1 MGRLLYKGRD
11 FYLRVYCSPTEFN
24 KSKYILLPL
33 HWILAKIKIN
43 IKDGT
48 IQRNDKVLGI
58 DLGTTNSLVAIV
70 NQDNSQPHCLGT
82 EADLITPSV
91 IHIDEQ
97 FNVKVGTEALTY
109 FETDSANTVY
119 SVKRLLGRS
128 YTDVLEHV
136 NEFGY
141 ELIPDNTQSM
151 VNIKIHGKSY
161 NPIELSAMILKELK
175 RKAEQVLN
183 EKVSKAVITVPAYF
197 NDSQRQATRDAGKLA
212 GLDVLR
218 IVNEPTAAS
227 LAYGIGLDK
236 DLNATIAVYD
246 LGGGTF
252 DVTVLQIQNGVY
264 EVLSTNGDTYT
275 GGDDFDKQI
284 VNHWLENEPKLQ
296 TIVNQDKSVYQ
307 SLRLLAEKTKIQLS
321 SREEF
326 SEQLGIKGEEF
337 TLKLSKEQFEKLI
350 SPIVERTLKSC
361 RMALK
366 DANLSHKDID
376 EVVMVGGSTR
386 VPYVLES
393 VKRFFRK
400 EKVNNEL
407 NPDEVVALGAAVEA
421 DILAGNRK
429 DILLLDVT
437 PLSLGIETLGGLM
450 DTIIARNTKIPCK
463 AGRQYTTSKD
473 GQSKLK
479 IAVYQGER
487 EMCSDNRKLGEFIL
501 NDIPAM
507 PAGLPKID
515 IQFLLN
521 ADGILNIEA
530 VELRSG
536 VKQSIQIQPQYGL
549 SDKDVEKMLLSAMQN
564 AETDMNARLLAE
576 AKTEAEQIVYQCE
589 KIMKG
594 NESKMTEE
602 EKESTKLAIAELLD
616 LCQGTDK
623 DAINRSM
630 ERLNHITRPFAE
642 RMMDE
647 AIGNA
652 LKGKSLDAL

>member
-1 MGRLLYKGRD
+1 LG
-11 FYLRVYCSPTEFN
+11 
-24 KSKYILLPL
+24 
-33 HWILAKIKIN
+33 LAKIKIN
-43 IKDGT
+43 IKEGT

-70 NQDNSQPHCLGT
+70 NQDNSKPYCLGSSS
-82 EADLITPSV
+82 ELITPSV
-91 IHIDEQ
+91 IHIDKD
-97 FNVKVGTEALTY
+97 FNVIVGEEALKY
-109 FETDSANTVY
+109 FEKDSKNTIY
-119 SVKRLLGRS
+119 SIKRLLGRS
-128 YTDVLEHV
+128 YTDVVAHV

-151 VNIKIHGKSY
+151 VNVKIHEKSY
-161 NPIELSAMILKELK
+161 NPIELSSLILKELK
-175 RKAEQVLN
+175 RKAELVLN

-227 LAYGIGLDK
+227 LAYGIGLEK
-236 DLNATIAVYD
+236 EMNATIAVYD

-252 DVTVLQIQNGVY
+252 DVTLLQIQNGVY

-275 GGDDFDKQI
+275 GGDDFDKEI
-284 VNHWLENEPKLQ
+284 VGFWMENEPKLQ
-296 TIVNQDKSVYQ
+296 SIVNDDKSVYQ
-307 SLRLLAEKTKIQLS
+307 TLRLLAEKTKIQLS
-321 SREEF
+321 STNKHIE
-326 SEQLGIKGEEF
+326 
-337 TLKLSKEQFEKLI
+337 KLIIDEDKFELSLEKEQFEELI
-350 SPIVERTLKSC
+350 APIVEKTLKSC

-366 DANLSHKDID
+366 DAGLTHKDID

-386 VPYVLES
+386 TPYVLES

-450 DTIIARNTKIPCK
+450 DTIITRNSKIPCK

-473 GQSKLK
+473 GQNKLK

-487 EMCSDNRKLGEFIL
+487 ELCEDNRKLGEFIL
-501 NDIPAM
+501 NGIPAM

-515 IQFLLN
+515 IQFLIN

-536 VKQSIQIQPQYGL
+536 VKQSIQLQPQYGL

-564 AETDMNARLLAE
+564 AEHDMNARLLAE
-576 AKTEAEQIVYQCE
+576 AKTEAEQIVYQCQ

-594 NESKMTEE
+594 NESKMSKEE
-602 EKESTKLAIAELLD
+602 IDATQTAVQELLS

-623 DAINRSM
+623 DAINRSV

-642 RMMDE
+642 RIMDE